1 MAETNLVGQNL
12 EGRFQIIGLLG
23 EGAMG
28 KVYLAEHP
36 VLGRQYAVKV
46 LKETAAADKNLA
58 ERFRREARIASRLD
72 HPNIVVITDFGTM
85 ENGQLYLIMEYID
98 GESLG
103 ALLGRTEPQRLP
115 LMRSLELIRQL
126 SGAIGAAHRANIIH
140 RDIKPDNILLGK
152 NRSGGDLVKILDFG
166 LAKIVEGTDMPK
178 LTKAG
183 DIFGSPYY
191 MSPEQCVGEPS
202 DHRADIYALGVV
214 AFQLLAG
221 RVPFKAKN
229 IPMMIKAHVSD
240 PPPRPSSLLA
250 AGEDPLPVELEEIVL
265 RCLAK
270 KREDRPQS
278 AIELTQL
285 VARIQERHREATEAA
300 GAQRPAG
307 AISAAMAQVQPAF
320 DAAVRASRDA
330 LAALPAASAS
340 APPATGPAAAPVP
353 RQPPPSPAPSPSTG
367 AATHAPTA
375 ASASAP
381 SLFGG
386 EADAETRKAW
396 YWNRICKIA
405 MDLAQRLKR
414 HRFATPELVEVYAR
428 ATELEENQL
437 FLQTDA
443 AIQVSEM
450 EDLDEQ
456 VRAPTAQL
464 RHAIVDLRVERDSIF
479 ETTSPDFLKM
489 ADLEFQLNQLEMRLA
504 DTYAVT
510 EAKQKEYA
518 ASLEKMRAEL
528 SAQQAELLDLERRL
542 ISHLQA
548 AKPLAAPPGIA
559 KKYTELEESLSK
571 LFAMHR

>member
-1 MAETNLVGQNL
+1 MAETNLVGNNL
-12 EGRFQIIGLLG
+12 EGRFQIISELG

-46 LKETAAADKNLA
+46 LKETAAANKNLA
-58 ERFRREARIASRLD
+58 ERFRREAKIASRLD

-98 GESLG
+98 GESLRE
-103 ALLGRTEPQRLP
+103 LLERIEPHRLP
-115 LMRSLELIRQL
+115 MTRSLELIRQL
-126 SGAIGAAHRANIIH
+126 SDAIDAAHRAKIVH

-214 AFQLLAG
+214 AFELLVG
-221 RVPFKAKN
+221 RVPFDGKS
-229 IPMMIKAHVSD
+229 IPAMLKAHLSD
-240 PPPRPSSLLA
+240 PPPRPSSLLP
-250 AGEDPLPVELEEIVL
+250 AGEEPLPAELEEFVL

-278 AIELTQL
+278 AADFKELIETY
-285 VARIQERHREATEAA
+285 QEKNREATEAA
-300 GAQRPAG
+300 AIHRPAG
-307 AISAAMAQVQPAF
+307 AISAVMAQVQPAF
-320 DAAVRASRDA
+320 EQAVRASQDA
-330 LAALPAASAS
+330 LAAQPN
-340 APPATGPAAAPVP
+340 APVP
-353 RQPPPSPAPSPSTG
+353 APVTTPAQGPGQPPPPPGAGVAPPQVAPA
-367 AATHAPTA
+367 AP
-375 ASASAP
+375 SAP
-381 SLFGG
+381 SMLGG
-386 EADAETRKAW
+386 EADAEARKAW

-405 MDLAQRLKR
+405 MDLTQRLKR
-414 HRFATPELVEVYAR
+414 HRFANEELMAVFAR
-428 ATELEENQL
+428 STELEEKDL
-437 FLQTDA
+437 FLQTDV

-456 VRAPTAQL
+456 MRGPTARL

-479 ETTSPDFLKM
+479 EQEKPDFLKM
-489 ADLEFQLNQLEMRLA
+489 ADLEFQLNQLEIRLA
-504 DTYAVT
+504 DSYSETETKQRDYAT
-510 EAKQKEYA
+510 
-518 ASLEKMRAEL
+518 SLEVMRRDL
-528 SAQQAELLDLERRL
+528 DAQQTELLDLERRL

-548 AKPLAAPPGIA
+548 AKPNQPPPGIA
-559 KKYTELEESLSK
+559 KKYAELEEALSN
-571 LFAMHR
+571 LFAMHS